1 MILDVIVEDK
11 KKRLPEHKKNI
22 SEIKMRELAEKYKG
36 KKHGFYQALSKSG
49 ISIIG
54 EFKNASPSLGKIKSK
69 INLLNRIDEYN
80 ESVDAISCLTEED
93 HFDGNVDYLK
103 KIRTITELPIL
114 RKDFMIDP
122 YQFYEAKAIGAD
134 AVLLIAA
141 ILDDAQMKDF
151 YQLSKE
157 LELDALVEVHDE
169 KELERAMK
177 IDADIIGVNN
187 RNLKDFT
194 ISLDTTVQLSKLV
207 PEDKVLVAESGI
219 LQDADVELLKECGVD
234 AFLIGRALMEA
245 EHPKEVPQI
254 KICGIT
260 QDEEIQWLNEADVSY
275 AGFVLYEKSCRYIPI
290 SKTQELFEKLNDNI
304 KKVAVA
310 VNPDV
315 TMVKQVM
322 DAGFDILQ
330 VHGNLTEEVLAVTE
344 IPVWRAVNLTNAN
357 IFEELV
363 REYRDLS
370 IDEKITALLMD
381 AKEFGS
387 GKTFGWDS
395 YERDEGKEMLRQLR
409 QILEKEQIQFV
420 LAGGLTPDNVSRG
433 IDIFLPD
440 VVDVSSGV
448 EKEPGQGTGKD
459 REKIQKFVRN
469 MHSIV

>member
-1 MILDVIVEDK
+1 ME
-11 KKRLPEHKKNI
+11 
-22 SEIKMRELAEKYKG
+22 SIKQK
-36 KKHGFYQALSKSG
+36 
-49 ISIIG
+49 
-54 EFKNASPSLGKIKSK
+54 
-69 INLLNRIDEYN
+69 
-80 ESVDAISCLTEED
+80 
-93 HFDGNVDYLK
+93 
-103 KIRTITELPIL
+103 
-114 RKDFMIDP
+114 
-122 YQFYEAKAIGAD
+122 
-134 AVLLIAA
+134 
-141 ILDDAQMKDF
+141 
-151 YQLSKE
+151 
-157 LELDALVEVHDE
+157 
-169 KELERAMK
+169 
-177 IDADIIGVNN
+177 
-187 RNLKDFT
+187 
-194 ISLDTTVQLSKLV
+194 
-207 PEDKVLVAESGI
+207 
-219 LQDADVELLKECGVD
+219 
-234 AFLIGRALMEA
+234 
-245 EHPKEVPQI
+245 VPQI

-275 AGFVLYEKSCRYIPI
+275 AGFVLYEKSYRYIPI
-290 SKTQELFEKLNDNI
+290 SKTQELFEKLNDSI

-310 VNPDV
+310 VSPDV

-344 IPVWRAVNLTNAN
+344 IPVWQAVNLTDAN

-387 GKTFGWDS
+387 GKTFGWDA

-433 IDIFLPD
+433 IDIFSPD
-440 VVDVSSGV
+440 IVDVSSGV

>member
-1 MILDVIVEDK
+1 ME
-11 KKRLPEHKKNI
+11 
-22 SEIKMRELAEKYKG
+22 
-36 KKHGFYQALSKSG
+36 
-49 ISIIG
+49 SIRQ
-54 EFKNASPSLGKIKSK
+54 K
-69 INLLNRIDEYN
+69 
-80 ESVDAISCLTEED
+80 
-93 HFDGNVDYLK
+93 
-103 KIRTITELPIL
+103 
-114 RKDFMIDP
+114 
-122 YQFYEAKAIGAD
+122 
-134 AVLLIAA
+134 
-141 ILDDAQMKDF
+141 
-151 YQLSKE
+151 
-157 LELDALVEVHDE
+157 
-169 KELERAMK
+169 
-177 IDADIIGVNN
+177 
-187 RNLKDFT
+187 
-194 ISLDTTVQLSKLV
+194 
-207 PEDKVLVAESGI
+207 
-219 LQDADVELLKECGVD
+219 
-234 AFLIGRALMEA
+234 
-245 EHPKEVPQI
+245 VPQI

-275 AGFVLYEKSCRYIPI
+275 AGFVLYEKSCHYIPI

-304 KKVAVA
+304 KKLAVA

-344 IPVWRAVNLTNAN
+344 IPVWRAVNLTDAN
-357 IFEELV
+357 IFEKLV

-381 AKEFGS
+381 AKELGS
-387 GKTFGWDS
+387 GKTFGWDA

-433 IDIFLPD
+433 IDIFSPD
-440 VVDVSSGV
+440 IVDVSSGV

>member
-1 MILDVIVEDK
+1 ME
-11 KKRLPEHKKNI
+11 
-22 SEIKMRELAEKYKG
+22 SIKQK
-36 KKHGFYQALSKSG
+36 
-49 ISIIG
+49 
-54 EFKNASPSLGKIKSK
+54 
-69 INLLNRIDEYN
+69 
-80 ESVDAISCLTEED
+80 
-93 HFDGNVDYLK
+93 
-103 KIRTITELPIL
+103 
-114 RKDFMIDP
+114 
-122 YQFYEAKAIGAD
+122 
-134 AVLLIAA
+134 
-141 ILDDAQMKDF
+141 
-151 YQLSKE
+151 
-157 LELDALVEVHDE
+157 
-169 KELERAMK
+169 
-177 IDADIIGVNN
+177 
-187 RNLKDFT
+187 
-194 ISLDTTVQLSKLV
+194 V
-207 PEDKVLVAESGI
+207 P
-219 LQDADVELLKECGVD
+219 
-234 AFLIGRALMEA
+234 R
-245 EHPKEVPQI
+245 I

-310 VNPDV
+310 VSPDV

-330 VHGNLTEEVLAVTE
+330 V
-344 IPVWRAVNLTNAN
+344 VNLTDAN

-387 GKTFGWDS
+387 GKTFGWDA

-433 IDIFLPD
+433 IDIFSPD
-440 VVDVSSGV
+440 IVDVSSGV